1 MPPINTQDT
10 HPNVE
15 KIQIKLLKQARCSDR
30 LRRTLT
36 MSSWILW
43 LGKQA
48 ISKAHPAWNK
58 QKIDVFFVEAHYG
71 KVLASKLQVY
81 LEKNNL

>member
-1 MPPINTQDT
+1 MKTQSLDT
-10 HPNVE
+10 HPDAE
-15 KIQIKLLKQARCSDR
+15 KIEIELLKQAGISER
-30 LRRTLT
+30 LWRTFT

-48 ISKAHPAWNK
+48 ISKAHPTWSK
-58 QKIDVFFVEAHYG
+58 RRVDLFFVDAHYG
-71 KVLASKLQVY
+71 RTLASKLQEY